1 MNPLSILK
9 LGAATLLVV
18 GAYFFGLSQGHD
30 SEQLKLAQSQVSQLT
45 DTIKRY
51 ETKQKEQTIALAEL
65 RVSESAAR
73 ADSDRMRDI
82 TDTIKRYETKQK
94 EQTIALAELRVSE
107 SAARADSDRM
117 RDRIASLEKRTKTA
131 QASLEKRTKTAQA
144 RDTVRC
150 LELGAECREL
160 LQQARGALNYCRKAL
175 Q

>member
-1 MNPLSILK
+1 MNIFSLLK
-9 LGAATLLVV
+9 LGAATLLVI

-51 ETKQKEQTIALAEL
+51 EAKQKEQTLAMAEL
-65 RVSESAAR
+65 RVSESNAR
-73 ADSDRMRDI
+73 
-82 TDTIKRYETKQK
+82 TE
-94 EQTIALAELRVSE
+94 
-107 SAARADSDRM
+107 SDRM
-117 RDRIASLEKRTKTA
+117 RDRIVN
-131 QASLEKRTKTAQA
+131 LEKRTKTAQA

-150 LELGAECREL
+150 LQLGAECREL

>member
-9 LGAATLLVV
+9 FGAGALIVI

-73 ADSDRMRDI
+73 ADSDRMRD
-82 TDTIKRYETKQK
+82 
-94 EQTIALAELRVSE
+94 
-107 SAARADSDRM
+107 
-117 RDRIASLEKRTKTA
+117 RI
-131 QASLEKRTKTAQA
+131 ASLEKRTKTAQA

>member
-9 LGAATLLVV
+9 LGAATLLVI
-18 GAYFFGLSQGHD
+18 GAYFFCLSQGHD

-51 ETKQKEQTIALAEL
+51 EAKQKEQSLALAEL
-65 RVSESAAR
+65 RVSESNAR
-73 ADSDRMRDI
+73 
-82 TDTIKRYETKQK
+82 TE
-94 EQTIALAELRVSE
+94 
-107 SAARADSDRM
+107 SDRM
-117 RDRIASLEKRTKTA
+117 RDRI
-131 QASLEKRTKTAQA
+131 ASLEKRTKTAQA